1 VQSSLDYKQR
11 LQQLFFP
18 EGVAFDGNRFN
29 RTVVTAELFKY
40 LVQSESADEGVA
52 CQPKLEGA
60 GGPPSRPSSQHAMAD
75 NLRPEP
81 ERRFGELPFASWNQL
96 AKWMIWLD
104 SLQRVA

>member
-40 LVQSESADEGVA
+40 WCKVRVLMKEWLASRSSKGRVVRRRVPLRSTLWRTTFAQNRSEG
-52 CQPKLEGA
+52 
-60 GGPPSRPSSQHAMAD
+60 
-75 NLRPEP
+75 
-81 ERRFGELPFASWNQL
+81 FGEPPFRELEPVGEMDDL
-96 AKWMIWLD
+96 A
-104 SLQRVA
+104 